1 MTIQDDEGF
10 DGVEFDTPIGS
21 FRAGGAAAHAGPATT
36 RVPLDPAAQSAEAH
50 GVLPHAAHL
59 RLGARLALID
69 WATGGGWW
77 VQWVAL
83 IGGVVV
89 ALRFLSIFVF
99 DSLIGREAE
108 RRMIESELRKRET
121 AGRKSYRFT

>member
-1 MTIQDDEGF
+1 MAMTIQDDEDF
-10 DGVEFDTPIGS
+10 EGVEFDTPVGT
-21 FRAGGAAAHAGPATT
+21 FRAGRGGGYRFTDDSDDFRSIRRKVRRRMAFFRMLLTFAW
-36 RVPLDPAAQSAEAH
+36 
-50 GVLPHAAHL
+50 VLAL
-59 RLGARLALID
+59 LALID
-69 WATGGGWW
+69 WVTGDGWW

-108 RRMIESELRKRET
+108 RRMIERELRKRESR
-121 AGRKSYRFT
+121 G